1 MSLRAL
7 TAVWENSKAMGT
19 LLLLELAIADNANDS
34 GLAWPGIDYLA
45 RKSRMGRRTVIRLLH
60 ELEDTGEILVQ
71 RNQGPKGTNLYILP
85 IVTRGATLAL
95 VVPPAAPPE
104 GVPPA
109 APLVSPVALPVPPAA
124 PVPQGGGANG
134 TTELAPEPSGT
145 KTTTTKGDAV
155 EWPSEESVRKYAEE
169 YPGNL
174 AKGIPAII
182 PERWASRYWGW
193 LTFRVKEWPS
203 DWHKEMLWRFE
214 REYQDGI
221 PTTRPVLDSKGQ
233 VKIPGAPSSP
243 PSVWATKQK
252 LDALKTRV
260 ENHEANENSA
270 AYCGEPTEA
279 QYQDL
284 ERLLRE
290 IRECEQQLS
299 ESQ

>member
-124 PVPQGGGANG
+124 PVPQGGVPMALLSWHPNRQ
-134 TTELAPEPSGT
+134 EPRQQQQGGMRSSGPP
-145 KTTTTKGDAV
+145 K
-155 EWPSEESVRKYAEE
+155 
-169 YPGNL
+169 NL
-174 AKGIPAII
+174 CGSMLRNIPATW
-182 PERWASRYWGW
+182 PRASRRS
-193 LTFRVKEWPS
+193 FPS
-203 DWHKEMLWRFE
+203 A
-214 REYQDGI
+214 G
-221 PTTRPVLDSKGQ
+221 RPAT
-233 VKIPGAPSSP
+233 GA
-243 PSVWATKQK
+243 
-252 LDALKTRV
+252 
-260 ENHEANENSA
+260 
-270 AYCGEPTEA
+270 G
-279 QYQDL
+279 
-284 ERLLRE
+284 
-290 IRECEQQLS
+290 
-299 ESQ
+299 

>member
-1 MSLRAL
+1 MSLRAI

-19 LLLLELAIADNANDS
+19 LLLLQLAIADNANDS

-45 RKSRMGRRTVIRLLH
+45 RKSRMSRRSVISLLH
-60 ELEDTGEILVQ
+60 ALEDSGEILVQ
-71 RNQGPKGTNLYILP
+71 RNQGPKGCNLYILP
-85 IVTRGATLAL
+85 IVTRGATIAR
-95 VVPPAAPPE
+95 VVQLAAPPE
-104 GVPPA
+104 GVQ
-109 APLVSPVALPVPPAA
+109 PVAPPVQPAA
-124 PVPQGGGANG
+124 PVQGGGGANC
-134 TTELAPEPSGT
+134 TPQVAPEPSGT

-221 PTTRPVLDSKGQ
+221 PTTRPALDSKGQ

-290 IRECEQQLS
+290 IRECEHQLS